1 MVTFSDLVHKSK
13 QLLLAFSGLAILSG
27 CAMTGST
34 SFQSMS
40 SAYREVLEGYANDN
54 ILINIVR
61 ASEQLPMTF
70 LDMPSVIGTGSI
82 GANAS
87 VNAIIQSAN
96 PSSFAGFFSATD
108 LSNVNPYV
116 GLAVNNS
123 FNFTQSSLDNASFMT
138 EFLSDLTPEDINSLT
153 NNNAGPKSI
162 LYSLVIENIEIRDS
176 TGKTIRQWEN
186 DPASP
191 DYKEF
196 QQMLYRLIDSGLRT
210 ELVNQ
215 KEILSG
221 PMTLAEVNRNLMA
234 IMPAFSQPNVALIP
248 TDNKKGAQKY
258 ELVRMTPVT
267 RMCLMKTQR
276 EEKTLVQFS
285 DAAFCNPHYANS
297 DIPHN
302 MIGDLSAPGIT
313 QDGKHVLAIKLRS
326 PRNVFSFLG
335 TIVFLQLKPDPVVI
349 TIKDSDQFAKRPEL
363 ITNIDDDSTSIP
375 LFKVVKNDY
384 TVDAIA
390 SINYRGNTYSIPG
403 AKTSTSREVLVLLSE
418 ILTLSK
424 VPGAIPPS
432 PAVLIN

>member
-1 MVTFSDLVHKSK
+1 
-13 QLLLAFSGLAILSG
+13 
-27 CAMTGST
+27 
-34 SFQSMS
+34 
-40 SAYREVLEGYANDN
+40 
-54 ILINIVR
+54 
-61 ASEQLPMTF
+61 
-70 LDMPSVIGTGSI
+70 
-82 GANAS
+82 
-87 VNAIIQSAN
+87 
-96 PSSFAGFFSATD
+96 
-108 LSNVNPYV
+108 
-116 GLAVNNS
+116 
-123 FNFTQSSLDNASFMT
+123 
-138 EFLSDLTPEDINSLT
+138 
-153 NNNAGPKSI
+153 
-162 LYSLVIENIEIRDS
+162 
-176 TGKTIRQWEN
+176 
-186 DPASP
+186 
-191 DYKEF
+191 
-196 QQMLYRLIDSGLRT
+196 
-210 ELVNQ
+210 
-215 KEILSG
+215 
-221 PMTLAEVNRNLMA
+221 
-234 IMPAFSQPNVALIP
+234 
-248 TDNKKGAQKY
+248 
-258 ELVRMTPVT
+258 MTPVT

-335 TIVFLQLKPDPVVI
+335 TIVFLQLKPDPVII

-363 ITNIDDDSTSIP
+363 ITNIDDDTTSIP

-384 TVDAIA
+384 AVDAIA

>member
-1 MVTFSDLVHKSK
+1 MISMVCGT
-13 QLLLAFSGLAILSG
+13 LLLSG
-27 CAMTGST
+27 CTMTGST
-34 SFQSMS
+34 SFQAMS

-70 LDMPSVIGTGSI
+70 LDMPSVIGTGI
-82 GANAS
+82 VGADVS
-87 VNAIIQSAN
+87 VNALIESAN
-96 PSSFAGFFSATD
+96 PASVAGFFSATD
-108 LSNVNPYV
+108 GSNVNPYI

-138 EFLSDLTPEDINSLT
+138 EFLSDMTPEDINSLT

-162 LYSLVIENIEIRDS
+162 LYSLVIENIEIRDA
-176 TGKTIRQWEN
+176 TGKTIRHWEN
-186 DPASP
+186 DPADP
-191 DYKEF
+191 NYKEF

-210 ELVNQ
+210 EVVTQ

-221 PMTLAEVNRNLMA
+221 PMTLAEVNRNLTA
-234 IMPAFSQPNVALIP
+234 IIPAYSQPNVALVP

-258 ELVRMTPVT
+258 ELVRVTPVT
-267 RMCLMKTQR
+267 RMCLMKTKR
-276 EEKTLVQFS
+276 EEQTLAQFS
-285 DAAFCNPHYANS
+285 DSAFCNPHYANS

-302 MIGDLSAPGIT
+302 LIGDLSAPGVT

-335 TIVFLQLKPDPVVI
+335 TIAFLQLRPDPIVI
-349 TIKDSDQFAKRPEL
+349 TIKDSDQFAQRPEL
-363 ITNIDDDSTSIP
+363 ITNMDDESTSIP
-375 LFKVVKNDY
+375 LFKVVKNDS

-390 SINYRGNTYSIPG
+390 SINYRGNTYSIPA

>member
-1 MVTFSDLVHKSK
+1 MTLSNCFLQRK
-13 QLLLAFSGLAILSG
+13 AIVSTLCGTVLLSG

-34 SFQSMS
+34 SFQAMS
-40 SAYREVLEGYANDN
+40 SAYREVLESYANDN

-70 LDMPSVIGTGSI
+70 LDMPSVIGTGSVT
-82 GANAS
+82 ADAS

-96 PSSFAGFFSATD
+96 PASFAGFFSATD
-108 LSNVNPYV
+108 GSNVNPYV

-138 EFLSDLTPEDINSLT
+138 QFLSDMTPEDISSLT

-162 LYSLVIENIEIRDS
+162 LYSLVIENIEIRDA
-176 TGKTIRQWEN
+176 TGKTIRHWEN
-186 DPASP
+186 DPAAS

-210 ELVNQ
+210 ELVTQ

-221 PMTLAEVNRNLMA
+221 PMTLEEVNRNLMA
-234 IMPAFSQPNVALIP
+234 IMPAFSQPNVALVP

-267 RMCLMKTQR
+267 RMCLMKTER

-285 DAAFCNPHYANS
+285 DSAFCNPHYANS

-302 MIGDLSAPGIT
+302 MIGDLSAPGIA
-313 QDGKHVLAIKLRS
+313 QDGKHVLSIKLRS

-335 TIVFLQLKPDPVVI
+335 TVAFLQLRPDPVMV
-349 TIKDSDQFAKRPEL
+349 TIKDSDQFAQRPEL
-363 ITNIDDDSTSIP
+363 ITNMDDDSTSIP
-375 LFKVVKNDY
+375 LFKVVKNDLGI
-384 TVDAIA
+384 DAIA
-390 SINYRGNTYSIPG
+390 SINYRGNTYSIPA